1 MWTRPAGF
9 AVFVVALTLGAR
21 SEPRPGVHGEG
32 LLVLLALIGGA
43 VGSIGLVANALD
55 RKLPF
60 LLRIVF
66 FGVLVG
72 SSVTLVW
79 IVPDGPGFVGGFIAA
94 GVAASTLPGRAGTA
108 VAVGTLVALG
118 VAGIAGAHRPLTSIL
133 VSELGAVAFYRLG
146 LYARQ
151 LRARTK
157 QAESLLVELE
167 RSREAQLGAATMAER
182 QRLAREMHDV
192 LAHSLSGL
200 LLHLEGARLLAT
212 REAVD
217 PRLTDTI
224 ERARHL
230 AEAGLGEA
238 RQAIGMLRDEDL
250 PGPERLRAL
259 AGEFARDSGIRCDLA
274 VSGTPHDLGPQ
285 TRLTLYRVAQE
296 ALTNVRKHARPDHV
310 EVRLSY
316 EPGGTR
322 LSVED
327 FTTDAVPTDPG
338 GAASSDGT
346 VPTDGQLDDHGYGV
360 SGMRE
365 RAELLGGTLTA
376 APTSNGFRVVLW
388 VPGGHG

>member
-1 MWTRPAGF
+1 ML
-9 AVFVVALTLGAR
+9 VVALTLGAR
-21 SEPRPGVHGEG
+21 SEPRPGLHGAG
-32 LLVLLALIGGA
+32 LVVLLALLGGV
-43 VGSIGLVANALD
+43 VGSVGLVANALD
-55 RKLPF
+55 RKLPV
-60 LLRIVF
+60 LLRIVLF
-66 FGVLVG
+66 AVLVA

-79 IVPDGPGFVGGFIAA
+79 IVPDGPGFVGGFIAV
-94 GVAASTLPGRAGTA
+94 GVAASTFPGRAGTA
-108 VAVGTLVALG
+108 VVFGTLVALG

-146 LYARQ
+146 IYARQ
-151 LRARTK
+151 LRARTE

-167 RSREAQLGAATMAER
+167 RSREAQLGAATLAER

-259 AGEFARDSGIRCDLA
+259 AGEFARDSGIPCDLA
-274 VSGTPHDLGPQ
+274 VSGTPYDLQPQ

-296 ALTNVRKHARPDHV
+296 ALTNVRRHARPDHV

-322 LSVED
+322 LRVED
-327 FTTDAVPTDPG
+327 FTTYAGPTDPG
-338 GAASSDGT
+338 GAATGDGT
-346 VPTDGQLDDHGYGV
+346 DPDGGPLDDHGYGV

-376 APTSNGFRVVLW
+376 APTGNGFRVILW
-388 VPGGHG
+388 LPA

>member
-1 MWTRPAGF
+1 M
-9 AVFVVALTLGAR
+9 
-21 SEPRPGVHGEG
+21 
-32 LLVLLALIGGA
+32 
-43 VGSIGLVANALD
+43 
-55 RKLPF
+55 
-60 LLRIVF
+60 
-66 FGVLVG
+66 
-72 SSVTLVW
+72 
-79 IVPDGPGFVGGFIAA
+79 
-94 GVAASTLPGRAGTA
+94 
-108 VAVGTLVALG
+108 
-118 VAGIAGAHRPLTSIL
+118 TSIL

-146 LYARQ
+146 IYARQ
-151 LRARTK
+151 LRARTV
-157 QAESLLVELE
+157 QAETLLVELE
-167 RSREAQLGAATMAER
+167 RSREAQLGAATLAER

-200 LLHLEGARLLAT
+200 LLHLEGARLLAV
-212 REAVD
+212 RESVD

-259 AGEFARDSGIRCDLA
+259 AGEYSRDSGVRCDLE

-310 EVRLSY
+310 EVRLGY

-327 FTTDAVPTDPG
+327 FTTDAGPADHRGEQNP
-338 GAASSDGT
+338 DNR
-346 VPTDGQLDDHGYGV
+346 QLDDERLDDHQLDDRGYGV

-365 RAELLGGTLTA
+365 RAELLGGTVTA
-376 APTSNGFRVVLW
+376 APTGNGFRVVLW